1 MARFLKHVGKHGD
14 RKVAIVFR
22 QIPGEEHM
30 CLVVYT
36 ELLNQNIHDPLVTCI
51 ESPQGQAAENL
62 ADALNRVY
70 TKTGQVILQTLH
82 REGMLK
88 KVQTN
93 QIMVTPS
100 PNQSVKLDE
109 LNNLLNEMGKGE
121 EAIKRLAEIESSRGL
136 QDPKDVARR
145 MREAKERALS
155 QQAQQ
160 SQPANLRAG
169 QDGALGDDAI
179 SANLRSQAARM
190 EAEARGLLL
199 EAQRLKAEADGMNP
213 QVPVAEQATD
223 VAPVKEKKT
232 RAKKPK
238 VTEQAASDPV
248 QEAVVEAVAEPVAEV
263 KPKKAGRQ
271 RKVAVAG

>member
-22 QIPGEEHM
+22 QIPGEDHM

-93 QIMVTPS
+93 QIMVTPA

-109 LNNLLNEMGKGE
+109 LNNLLNEMNKGE

-145 MREAKERALS
+145 MREAKERALT
-155 QQAQQ
+155 QQAEQ
-160 SQPANLRAG
+160 SRPANLRAG

-179 SANLRSQAARM
+179 SANLRAQAARM
-190 EAEARGLLL
+190 EAEARGLLA
-199 EAQRLKAEADGMNP
+199 EAHRLKTEADGMNP
-213 QVPVAEQATD
+213 QVPVAPMAD
-223 VAPVKEKKT
+223 AAPVKEKKT

-238 VTEQAASDPV
+238 VAEQAAVS
-248 QEAVVEAVAEPVAEV
+248 EPVAESV
-263 KPKKAGRQ
+263 SEPVVEPVAEAKPKKAGRQ